1 MTYNLKKPVKRPACF
16 KKLEKSICID
26 VILTDRQKYFQ
37 NSSAFETELADF
49 NKLIFVVLKAYFQ
62 KQKPRVSKYRNC
74 KKFDKKLF
82 INDLLNELLSKI
94 VQTKHLDSFK
104 AIAQYVFDRHG
115 HLKEKI
121 LDVPRLHL

>member
-1 MTYNLKKPVKRPACF
+1 M
-16 KKLEKSICID
+16 
-26 VILTDRQKYFQ
+26 
-37 NSSAFETELADF
+37 
-49 NKLIFVVLKAYFQ
+49 KAYFQ

-74 KKFDKKLF
+74 KKFDKKLL
-82 INDLLNELLSKI
+82 INDLLNELLSKN